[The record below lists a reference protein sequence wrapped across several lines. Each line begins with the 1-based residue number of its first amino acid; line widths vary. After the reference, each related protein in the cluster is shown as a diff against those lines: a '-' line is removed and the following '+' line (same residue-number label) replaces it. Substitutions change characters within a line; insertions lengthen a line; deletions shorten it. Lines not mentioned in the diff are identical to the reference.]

1 MKKKNALILICF
13 LVISMMSNLI
23 LVALLVK
30 EDSKQ
35 KAIVPYEQPQLE
47 DAMAADCSSEIDT
60 FNENSYEQYLREIFS
75 DEELIKIGKKAWDM
89 VISVNGNEFTTNTI
103 YTNSDSINVL
113 VGEVRNDI
121 NIPEDIASMGKLD
134 NEVYQLID
142 YIHIYTEVPYTIECE
157 KSQQGCKY
165 YLKFDNVDENTIITL
180 EMSQE
185 IKSRLHYAEKISE
198 NRLSIVKR

>member
-1 MKKKNALILICF
+1 MKKRSALILLCF
-13 LVISMMSNLI
+13 LVISMVSNLI
-23 LVALLVK
+23 LAALLIK
-30 EDSKQ
+30 SNSKQ
-35 KAIVPYEQPQLE
+35 EATAPYEQPKLE
-47 DAMAADCSSEIDT
+47 YDMPYYNSEIDT
-60 FNENSYEQYLREIFS
+60 PNENSYEQYLREIFS

-121 NIPEDIASMGKLD
+121 NIPEDIAWMGKLD
-134 NEVYQLID
+134 NEAYQLID

-185 IKSRLHYAEKISE
+185 IKSRLHYADKISE